1 MSLRLNGSTSGYVEI
16 EAPATAG
23 SNTLT
28 LPDGNGSS
36 GQYLQTNGSGGLSW
50 AGAGKILQVVSATKT
65 DTQTTTSATPVPV
78 TGLSVSITPTTDGN
92 TVLAIVTTTL
102 SNTSAAYTSYIHLYK
117 GGSVVTGAQGA
128 AAGSRAQAW
137 AGVRGGSQGEPH
149 SVSASYLDT
158 TSGTTSITY
167 QVYFST
173 ENIGTAVIN
182 RTGTDSDGTS
192 YGRFASTITLLEV
205 AG

>member
-1 MSLRLNGSTSGYVEI
+1 MTLRFNGSSSGYVEI
-16 EAPATAG
+16 AAPASPTN
-23 SNTLT
+23 NTLT
-28 LPDGNGSS
+28 LPTGNGTS
-36 GQYLQTNGSGGLSW
+36 GQYLQTDGSGGLSW

-65 DTQTTTSATPVPV
+65 DTQTTTSTTPVAV
-78 TGLSVSITPTTDGN
+78 TGLSASITPTTDGN

-102 SNTSAAYTSYIHLYK
+102 SNSSASYTSYIHLYK
-117 GGSVVTGAQGA
+117 DGSEVTGARGDS
-128 AAGSRAQAW
+128 AGSRKLAW
-137 AGVRGGSQGEPH
+137 SGVRVGSTGEPA